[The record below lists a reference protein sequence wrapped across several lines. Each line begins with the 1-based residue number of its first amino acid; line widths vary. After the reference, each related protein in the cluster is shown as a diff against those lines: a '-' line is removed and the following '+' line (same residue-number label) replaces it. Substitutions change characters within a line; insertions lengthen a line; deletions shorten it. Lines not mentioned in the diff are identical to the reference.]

1 MIILN
6 FSCVKRYDF
15 DFTAFPILLITFK
28 AYYLFLITNVYKDYF
43 KNLSLNSKYKG
54 ETKSLFISLCT
65 YKSAKITLYKLKK

>member
-28 AYYLFLITNVYKDYF
+28 VYYLFLITNVY
-43 KNLSLNSKYKG
+43 
-54 ETKSLFISLCT
+54 IR
-65 YKSAKITLYKLKK
+65 ITLKIYHLTLNIKVKQRVYSYLYAPTNLLR